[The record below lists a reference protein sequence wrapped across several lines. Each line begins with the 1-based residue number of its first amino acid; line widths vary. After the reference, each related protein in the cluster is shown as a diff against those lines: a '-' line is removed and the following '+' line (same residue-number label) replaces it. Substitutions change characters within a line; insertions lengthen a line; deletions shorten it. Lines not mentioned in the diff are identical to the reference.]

1 MNSLIQDLQFGLR
14 MMRKTPG
21 FTVVAVLVLTVAIG
35 GTTAMFSIINAV
47 LFRPPA
53 VKNPAELV
61 RVYSKEKKAAGTYRD
76 WSYQNYVDLREQNTV
91 FSALAGF
98 TLTEVGVNEGDL
110 TRRSFAALV
119 TANYFATFGVQM
131 AAGRGFLPE
140 EEKPGSAIPSV
151 VVSTELWRRT
161 GSDPALVG
169 KTLRIN
175 SRTFQVVGIAP
186 EHFAGTTALFS
197 FDLWLPSGMFDA
209 LPNEMTGDQRQRL
222 ADRQNHAL
230 LLVGRLKPGLTMAAA
245 QPQLQAVASGLE
257 RAYPEANRGH
267 TFELGKLSRTN
278 ISTNPMK
285 DQNSSA
291 TTALL
296 MGTSGAVLLI
306 ACLNLA
312 NMLSA
317 RGAARRREIAI
328 RLSLG
333 ASRGR
338 LVRQLLTEGLLL
350 SLLGGA
356 GGLWLAS
363 WATKALVA
371 SGAPRFPLV
380 TIVFDPRPDWRV
392 LGVTLGF
399 CVLSVLLFALGP
411 AWRISRT
418 NVTSQLKEQVGD
430 ELHGKLNRGLW
441 APRSLLVV
449 GQLALSLALLTA
461 AALFAHGAVKA
472 ARANPGFSLDK
483 DILAEVDASL
493 AGYDEARTRQL
504 FQVLADRL
512 RAMPGVQSASFAY
525 LVPLGLFKDSR
536 DVLKAGDDSKSGAG
550 SGASKPEKAVT
561 AGFNILWTDYFKT
574 LGLPVRRGRDF
585 SRLEA
590 VSTSGSRVAI
600 IDEPLANQLWPG
612 VNPLGRQLK
621 FSDRPDV
628 MEVVAVVAGLR
639 NDLNDK
645 APQPHVYIPFG
656 QEYRAGGT
664 WHVRYT
670 GRGREADA
678 AMLKAVRDTIRSVD
692 PHLPVISVQTMRN
705 FHDEGLLLWFVKL
718 SARLFG
724 IFGGLA
730 LFLAVVGVYGVNAF
744 VVARR
749 TREIGIRM
757 ALGATARDV
766 LWMVL
771 REGLCLTALGVGIG
785 LLLALAIGL
794 LLRSI
799 VYEASAID
807 PLAFTVAPLCL
818 GLAATVACYL
828 PARRATRVQPMVAL
842 RHE

>member
-1 MNSLIQDLQFGLR
+1 MNSIIQDLDFGLR

-21 FTVVAVLVLTVAIG
+21 FTVVAVLVLTLAIG
-35 GTTAMFSIINAV
+35 GTTAMFSIINA
-47 LFRPPA
+47 LAFRPPA
-53 VKNPAELV
+53 VRNPAELV
-61 RVYSKEKKAAGTYRD
+61 RVYSRDEKAAGTYRD
-76 WSYQNYVDLREQNTV
+76 WSYPNYVDLRGQNTV
-91 FSALAGF
+91 FSDLAGF
-98 TLTEVGVNEGDL
+98 TLAAVGVNEGDL
-110 TRRSFAALV
+110 TRRCFAALV

-140 EEKPGSAIPSV
+140 EEKPGSEIPAV

-197 FDLWLPSGMFDA
+197 FDLWLPLGMYDA
-209 LPNEMTGDQRQRL
+209 LPNDMMTEKKQRL

-230 LLVGRLKPGLTMAAA
+230 MLVGRLKPGLTMAAA
-245 QPQLQAVASGLE
+245 QPQLQALAGGLAK
-257 RAYPEANRGH
+257 AYPEANKDH
-267 TFELGKLSRTN
+267 TLELGKLSRTS
-278 ISTNPMK
+278 ISTNPMQ
-285 DQNSSA
+285 DQNSPA
-291 TTALL
+291 LPILL
-296 MGTSGAVLLI
+296 MGMSGAVLLI

-317 RGAARRREIAI
+317 RSAARRREVAI

-338 LVRQLLTEGLLL
+338 LVRQLLTEGFLL

-363 WATKALVA
+363 WATKVLVA
-371 SGAPRFPLV
+371 SGAPKLPFM
-380 TIVFDPRPDWRV
+380 TIVLDLRPDWRV
-392 LGVTLGF
+392 LAATMGF
-399 CVLSVLLFALGP
+399 CALSVLLFALGP
-411 AWRISRT
+411 AWRVSRT

-430 ELHGKLNRGLW
+430 ELHGKLNRGVF

-461 AALFAHGAVKA
+461 AGLFAHGAVKA
-472 ARANPGFSLDK
+472 SRANPGFSLDK

-493 AGYDEARTRQL
+493 AGYDEARGRQL
-504 FQVLADRL
+504 FQELADRL
-512 RAMPGVQSASFAY
+512 QAMPGVQSASFGY
-525 LVPLGLFKDSR
+525 LVPFGLFHENR
-536 DVLKAGDDSKSGAG
+536 DVLKGSDDSKSAAA
-550 SGASKPEKAVT
+550 GASKPEESVG
-561 AGFNILWTDYFKT
+561 AGFNIIWTDYFKT
-574 LGLPVRRGRDF
+574 LGLRMLMGRDF

-590 VSTSGSRVAI
+590 VSSSASRVAI
-600 IDEPLANQLWPG
+600 IDEPLAKQLWPG

-621 FSDRPDV
+621 FSDRPEAL
-628 MEVVAVVAGLR
+628 EVVGVVAGVR
-639 NDLNDK
+639 NDLYDK
-645 APQPHVYIPFG
+645 APQPHVYVPFG
-656 QEYRAGGT
+656 QQYRPGVT

-670 GRGREADA
+670 GTGRQADA

-692 PHLPVISVQTMRN
+692 PRLAVISVQTMRN
-705 FHDEGLLLWFVKL
+705 FHDEGLLLWIVKTG
-718 SARLFG
+718 ARLFG

-730 LFLAVVGVYGVNAF
+730 LFLAVVGVYGVNAY

-757 ALGATARDV
+757 ALGATAREV

-771 REGLCLTALGVGIG
+771 REGLSLTGLGVGIG

-794 LLRSI
+794 LLRSMI
-799 VYEASAID
+799 YEADAID

-818 GLAATVACYL
+818 ALAATVACYL
-828 PARRATRVQPMVAL
+828 PARRATRVQPMAAL
-842 RHE
+842 HYE

>member
-1 MNSLIQDLQFGLR
+1 ML
-14 MMRKTPG
+14 RKTPG
-21 FTVVAVLVLTVAIG
+21 FTVVAVLVLTLAIG
-35 GTTAMFSIINAV
+35 GTTAMFSIINA
-47 LFRPPA
+47 LIFRPPS
-53 VKNPAELV
+53 VKHPAELV
-61 RVYSKEKKAAGTYRD
+61 RVFSKENKAAGTYRD
-76 WSYQNYVDLREQNTV
+76 FSYPNYVDLREQNSV
-91 FSALAGF
+91 FSSLAGF
-98 TLTEVGVNEGDL
+98 TLAAVGVNEGDL

-140 EEKPGSAIPSV
+140 EERPAGGIPAV

-161 GSDPALVG
+161 GSDPELVG

-175 SRTFQVVGIAP
+175 SRAFQVVGIAP

-197 FDLWLPSGMFDA
+197 FDLWLPLGMYDA
-209 LPNEMTGDQRQRL
+209 LPSDMTNDKKQRL
-222 ADRQNHAL
+222 DDRQNHAL
-230 LLVGRLKPGLTMAAA
+230 MLVARLKPSITMAAA
-245 QPQLQAVASGLE
+245 QPQLQALAGRLE
-257 RAYPEANRGH
+257 RAYPEANKDH
-267 TFELGKLSRTN
+267 TLELGKLARTN

-285 DQNSSA
+285 DESSSA
-291 TTALL
+291 LTILL
-296 MGTSGAVLLI
+296 MGMSGAVLLI

-312 NMLSA
+312 NMLLA
-317 RGAARRREIAI
+317 RSAARRREVAI

-363 WATKALVA
+363 WAAKVLLA
-371 SGAPRFPLV
+371 SGAPKLPFM

-392 LGVTLGF
+392 LAVTLGF
-399 CVLSVLLFALGP
+399 CALSVLLFALGP
-411 AWRISRT
+411 AWKISRT

-430 ELHGKLNRGLW
+430 ELHGKVNAGVFS
-441 APRSLLVV
+441 PRSLLVV

-461 AALFAHGAVKA
+461 AGLFAHGAVKA

-493 AGYDEARTRQL
+493 AGYDEARGRQL
-504 FQVLADRL
+504 FQDLTDRL

-525 LVPLGLFKDSR
+525 LVPFGLFRDSR
-536 DVLKAGDDSKSGAG
+536 DVLKASDDSKSGP
-550 SGASKPEKAVT
+550 GASKPEKSVP
-561 AGFNILWTDYFKT
+561 AGFNVIWTDYFKT
-574 LGLPVRRGRDF
+574 LGLPLLKGRDF
-585 SRLEA
+585 TRLEA
-590 VSTSGSRVAI
+590 ASSSASRVAI
-600 IDEPLANQLWPG
+600 IDEPLAEQLWPG
-612 VNPLGRQLK
+612 LNPLGRQLK
-621 FSDRPDV
+621 FSEGPQV
-628 MEVVAVVAGLR
+628 MEVVGVVAGVR

-645 APQPHVYIPFG
+645 APQPHVYVPFG
-656 QEYRAGGT
+656 QDYRPGVT
-664 WHVRYT
+664 CHVRYA
-670 GRGREADA
+670 GSGREADA

-692 PHLPVISVQTMRN
+692 PRLPVISVQTMRN
-705 FHDEGLLLWFVKL
+705 FHDEGLFLWFVKTA
-718 SARLFG
+718 ARLFG
-724 IFGGLA
+724 IFGALA
-730 LFLAVVGVYGVNAF
+730 LFLAVVGVYGVNSY

-757 ALGATARDV
+757 ALGATAPDV

-771 REGLCLTALGVGIG
+771 REGLSMTGLGVGIG

-799 VYEASAID
+799 VYGANAID

-818 GLAATVACYL
+818 ALAATVACYL
-828 PARRATRVQPMVAL
+828 PARRATRVQPMAAL